1 MFQKLDFY
9 GRKLNEQNSLDVRS
23 GSVEIPP
30 LAQNQFQETMELELR
45 SHLESAK
52 NDLNQ
57 VKCEIEHRIK

>member
-9 GRKLNEQNSLDVRS
+9 GRKMNDHQQSTDNLMRS
-23 GSVEIPP
+23 GSVEPP
-30 LAQNQFQETMELELR
+30 AIHFQETMELELR